1 MPTSFIKAFG
11 CSIFAA
17 AFLICGACTEADNQD
32 VALKNKQTVTPQ
44 QDLTEPTKDFLPQK
58 SSAKTLKN
66 KTLQPIA
73 DVYLNT
79 NPKSAPQEGAFNCD
93 DQVYLTIKFANHQPK
108 LHQINISWKDP
119 NGTERENNSFPFFV
133 TEKESLA
140 WASLKLHR
148 SVGAGML
155 QWINP
160 AAGMEEF
167 IGIWSVEVQVGD
179 LLNKTL
185 TFEVLC

>member
-1 MPTSFIKAFG
+1 MLLSFIKLLG
-11 CSIFAA
+11 CSIIATA
-17 AFLICGACTEADNQD
+17 LLITAGCKDVNEQD
-32 VALKNKQTVTPQ
+32 TFIQNKKTIQHQKQVVNSSEEEPENRPQ
-44 QDLTEPTKDFLPQK
+44 PFK
-58 SSAKTLKN
+58 SKTSD
-66 KTLQPIA
+66 PIA

-79 NPKSAPQEGAFNCD
+79 NPKSLPQENAFNCD
-93 DQVYLTIKFANHQPK
+93 DQIYLTIKFANHQPK

-167 IGIWSVEVQVGD
+167 IGTWSVDVKVQG

-185 TFEVLC
+185 NFEVLC